1 MKNLKDL
8 YVVAFILIIVVTIIL
23 AGQLFAAMPA
33 EKMERIEQDIEIME
47 KVLDEIIIKESP
59 IYFNFDDQVQGIYL
73 EGFGV
78 LFDIESIGL
87 GGFSGLI
94 RRTIK
99 RMPDIDVKHHGDDRV
114 TIKIRKK
121 EGEEDEEQIESAK
134 EKIRVA
140 KESIMDFF
148 ADYASSVKSLGKD
161 DQICINIRLRNDF
174 EFIKVEEEKDKIP
187 GQFRICAKVTDLS
200 DYRKGKISKSKLKKL
215 IEYTEVYEEGD
226 DMDLVIMEKILDTS
240 LSKFGRSTIPGF
252 GSKTRGMYL
261 NDFGAL
267 FFSPTTLGQK
277 FGNVIVRKVNA
288 AERKLKDAERKL
300 KDADRE
306 LSKHEEKL
314 KALEKRRQ
322 KEASKRISKKSG
334 RKVVHKRS
342 DEGDSTIV
350 ITDDF
355 DFDFDFDFDCNFE
368 FDERLDE
375 AEVDSIAN
383 EISDNI
389 LEILGQYGHT
399 LRKVKEN
406 EWIMVALDLDNHL
419 WDQDWRWLYIKVR
432 KSDITKYSREKIKL
446 EELKKHA
453 KIRRG

>member
-8 YVVAFILIIVVTIIL
+8 YVIAFILIIVVTIIL

-33 EKMERIEQDIEIME
+33 EQMERIEQDIEIME

-78 LFDIESIGL
+78 LFDVESIGL

-99 RMPDIDVKHHGDDRV
+99 RIPDIDVKHHGEDRV
-114 TIKIRKK
+114 TIDIRKK
-121 EGEEDEEQIESAK
+121 EREEDEEQIESAK
-134 EKIRVA
+134 EKIRVT

-148 ADYASSVKSLGKD
+148 TDYASSVKSLEKD
-161 DQICINIRLRNDF
+161 DQICVNVRLRNDF
-174 EFIKVEEEKDKIP
+174 EFIKVEEEKEKIP
-187 GQFRICAKVTDLS
+187 EQFRICAKVTDLS
-200 DYRKGKISKSKLKKL
+200 DYKKDKISKSKLKKL
-215 IEYTEVYEEGD
+215 IKYTEVYEEGD
-226 DMDLVIMEKILDTS
+226 GMDLEIMEKILDTS
-240 LSKFGRSTIPGF
+240 LSKFGRSIIPGF

-277 FGNVIVRKVNA
+277 FENVLVKKLNA
-288 AERKLKDAERKL
+288 AERKLKDKE
-300 KDADRE
+300 RE
-306 LSKHEEKL
+306 LTKHEEKL

-322 KEASKRISKKSG
+322 KDVSRRTSKKSG
-334 RKVVHKRS
+334 RKVIHKRS

-355 DFDFDFDFDCNFE
+355 DFNFGFDFDCNFE
-368 FDERLDE
+368 FDERLDK
-375 AEVDSIAN
+375 ARVDSIVT

-432 KSDITKYSREKIKL
+432 KSDVTKYSREKIKL
-446 EELKKHA
+446 EEFKKRA

>member
-8 YVVAFILIIVVTIIL
+8 YAIAFILIIVVTIIL

-99 RMPDIDVKHHGDDRV
+99 RIPDIDVKQHDDDRV
-114 TIKIRKK
+114 TINIRKK
-121 EGEEDEEQIESAK
+121 ESEENEEDIESAK
-134 EKIRVA
+134 EKIRVT

-148 ADYASSVKSLGKD
+148 ADYASSVKSLEKD

-174 EFIKVEEEKDKIP
+174 EFIRVEEEKEEIP
-187 GQFRICAKVTDLS
+187 EQFRICAKVTDLS

-215 IEYTEVYEEGD
+215 IEYTEVYEED
-226 DMDLVIMEKILDTS
+226 DGMDLEIMEKILDTS
-240 LSKFGRSTIPGF
+240 LSKFGRSIIPGF

-261 NDFGAL
+261 DGFGAL

-277 FGNVIVRKVNA
+277 FENVLVKKLNA
-288 AERKLKDAERKL
+288 AERKLKDKEK
-300 KDADRE
+300 E
-306 LSKHEEKL
+306 LTKHEEKL

-322 KEASKRISKKSG
+322 KEASRKTDLKSG
-334 RKVVHKRS
+334 PKVIHKRS

-355 DFDFDFDFDCNFE
+355 DFDFDFDFE

-375 AEVDSIAN
+375 ARVDSIAT
-383 EISDNI
+383 EMSDNI

-406 EWIMVALDLDNHL
+406 EWVMVALDLDNHL

-432 KSDITKYSREKIKL
+432 KSDITKYSREQIKL
-446 EELKKHA
+446 EEFKKRA
-453 KIRRG
+453 KIWRG

>member
-8 YVVAFILIIVVTIIL
+8 YVIVFILIIVVTIIL

-73 EGFGV
+73 EGFGI

-99 RMPDIDVKHHGDDRV
+99 RIPDIDVKHHDDDRV

-121 EGEEDEEQIESAK
+121 EREEDEEQIESAK
-134 EKIRVA
+134 EKIRVT

-148 ADYASSVKSLGKD
+148 ADYGSTVKSLDKD

-174 EFIKVEEEKDKIP
+174 EFIRVEEEKEKIP
-187 GQFRICAKVTDLS
+187 EQFRICAKVTDLS
-200 DYRKGKISKSKLKKL
+200 DCRKGKISKSKLKKL
-215 IEYTEVYEEGD
+215 IKYTEVYEEGD
-226 DMDLVIMEKILDTS
+226 DMDLEIMEKILDTS
-240 LSKFGRSTIPGF
+240 LSKFGRSIIPRF

-261 NDFGAL
+261 DGFGAL

-277 FGNVIVRKVNA
+277 FENILVKKLNA
-288 AERKLKDAERKL
+288 AERKLKDKE
-300 KDADRE
+300 RE
-306 LSKHEEKL
+306 LTKHEEKL
-314 KALEKRRQ
+314 KALEKRQQ
-322 KEASKRISKKSG
+322 KEASKRTSIKSG
-334 RKVVHKRS
+334 PKVIHKRS

-355 DFDFDFDFDCNFE
+355 DFDFGFDFDCNFE
-368 FDERLDE
+368 FDKRLDE
-375 AEVDSIAN
+375 ARVDSIVT
-383 EISDNI
+383 EMSDNI

-399 LRKVKEN
+399 LRKVNEN

-432 KSDITKYSREKIKL
+432 KSDITKYNREQIKI
-446 EELKKHA
+446 EELKKRA
-453 KIRRG
+453 KIWRG

>member
-8 YVVAFILIIVVTIIL
+8 YVIAFIFIIVVTIIL

-33 EKMERIEQDIEIME
+33 EQMERIEQDIEIME

-59 IYFNFDDQVQGIYL
+59 IYFNFNDQVQGIYL

-94 RRTIK
+94 RRTI
-99 RMPDIDVKHHGDDRV
+99 RIPDIDIKHHGDDRV
-114 TIKIRKK
+114 IINIRKK
-121 EGEEDEEQIESAK
+121 EREEDEEQIESAK
-134 EKIRVA
+134 EKIRVT

-148 ADYASSVKSLGKD
+148 ADYASSVKSLGKN

-174 EFIKVEEEKDKIP
+174 EFIRVEEEKEKIP

-226 DMDLVIMEKILDTS
+226 GMDLEIMEKIIDTS

-261 NDFGAL
+261 DGFGAL

-277 FGNVIVRKVNA
+277 FKNIMVKKLNA
-288 AERKLKDAERKL
+288 AEKKLKDKES
-300 KDADRE
+300 E
-306 LSKHEEKL
+306 LTKHEEKL
-314 KALEKRRQ
+314 KALEKRQQ
-322 KEASKRISKKSG
+322 KEASKKTSIKSE
-334 RKVVHKRS
+334 RKVIHKRS

-355 DFDFDFDFDCNFE
+355 GFDFGFDFDLDFN

-375 AEVDSIAN
+375 ARVDSIAT
-383 EISDNI
+383 EMSDNI

-432 KSDITKYSREKIKL
+432 KSDVTKYSQEKIKL
-446 EELKKHA
+446 EEFKKRA
-453 KIRRG
+453 KIWRG

>member
-1 MKNLKDL
+1 MKNFKDL
-8 YVVAFILIIVVTIIL
+8 YVIAFILVIVATIIL
-23 AGQLFAAMPA
+23 AGQLFAAVPA

-73 EGFGV
+73 EGFGI

-99 RMPDIDVKHHGDDRV
+99 RIPDIDVKHHGDDRV

-121 EGEEDEEQIESAK
+121 ESEEDEEHIESAK
-134 EKIRVA
+134 DKIRVT

-148 ADYASSVKSLGKD
+148 ADYASSVKSLEKD
-161 DQICINIRLRNDF
+161 DQICINIRLRDDF
-174 EFIKVEEEKDKIP
+174 EFIRVEEEKEKIP
-187 GQFRICAKVTDLS
+187 EQFRICAKVTDLS

-215 IEYTEVYEEGD
+215 IEYTEVYEED
-226 DMDLVIMEKILDTS
+226 DGMDLEIMEKILDTS
-240 LSKFGRSTIPGF
+240 LSKFGRSIIPGF

-267 FFSPTTLGQK
+267 FFSPTTFGQK
-277 FGNVIVRKVNA
+277 FGNIMVKKLNA
-288 AERKLKDAERKL
+288 AERKLKDKE
-300 KDADRE
+300 RE
-306 LSKHEEKL
+306 LTKHEEKL
-314 KALEKRRQ
+314 KALEKRRK
-322 KEASKRISKKSG
+322 KEDSKKTSVKSG
-334 RKVVHKRS
+334 RRVIHKRS

-350 ITDDF
+350 IPDDF
-355 DFDFDFDFDCNFE
+355 DFDFDFDFEFDCNFE

-375 AEVDSIAN
+375 ARVDSIAT
-383 EISDNI
+383 EMSDNI

-419 WDQDWRWLYIKVR
+419 WDQEWRWLYIKVR
-432 KSDITKYSREKIKL
+432 KSDVTKYSREKIKL
-446 EELKKHA
+446 EELKKRA
-453 KIRRG
+453 KIWRG